1 MSNNLFFFFYVC
13 LQNLKHSG
21 MDLLTWPN
29 VTLEQF
35 QDLLP
40 ELKHLEPSL
49 KERVMIEGNEC
60 SDMQRAF
67 CLVIHW

>member
-1 MSNNLFFFFYVC
+1 MFTNFF
-13 LQNLKHSG
+13 LKKSG

-35 QDLLP
+35 QELLP

-49 KERVMIEGNEC
+49 KERVMIEGNGC
-60 SDMQRAF
+60 MSITGA
-67 CLVIHW
+67 IAY